1 MDKPLALEYSGK
13 QKWFAYEM
21 FSSLKYDQSD
31 SIQKK
36 ESEEGDERH
45 SGGDNLVLNE
55 QNSRE
60 EESKSNKEE
69 SIVESESSEAEPE
82 ITSREAE
89 INSLKAEI
97 KGLRNDF
104 KFWMEKIATPLNI
117 IANSMMANQIPKIE
131 DPHLG
136 DDQLNAIERQE
147 INQSEVIEHK
157 IDNYEAVRE
166 MYPYELFKK
175 DILPN
180 LNKKS
185 MNEYSKLLKEADFM
199 EPLAFYLYKNQSLNE
214 KTKKSFVAIWR
225 EYHVEYKE
233 FSLDNLKSFFIEID
247 YKKIS
252 CKDTLEK
259 KWLQWR
265 RIWEVSFGINKKDFP
280 KIEFTSP
287 NKEHKEVDYEFIR
300 ETVENAWNILSD
312 RGKTGDALLVHM
324 MYVLGLK
331 TGEVRLLRFEDVQNE
346 DEPIIKIYDSKT
358 NTTKQI
364 LISQELYEEII
375 EYKNRLCASNKYHKT
390 TRDTPRDKH
399 DYGYFMFSNTKGSIT
414 KKFYSKFKGIL
425 KNFDLKP
432 KDLREASI
440 NSMPLK
446 SLVIKTQKKDIKKSV
461 KASKKNIMCKNIL
474 DVPVKKSKRLK
485 KR

>member
-1 MDKPLALEYSGK
+1 
-13 QKWFAYEM
+13 M

-55 QNSRE
+55 QHNRE
-60 EESKSNKEE
+60 EESKSNKRE
-69 SIVESESSEAEPE
+69 SISESESSEAETE
-82 ITSREAE
+82 NVNKDDE

-117 IANSMMANQIPKIE
+117 IANSMTANQIPKIE

-147 INQSEVIEHK
+147 INQSKVIEHK

-175 DILPN
+175 DILHN

-199 EPLAFYLYKNQSLNE
+199 ESLAFYLYKNQSLDE
-214 KTKKSFVAIWR
+214 KTKKSFIAIRR

-346 DEPIIKIYDSKT
+346 DEPIIKLYDSKT
-358 NTTKQI
+358 NTTKHI
-364 LISQELYEEII
+364 LISQ
-375 EYKNRLCASNKYHKT
+375 
-390 TRDTPRDKH
+390 
-399 DYGYFMFSNTKGSIT
+399 
-414 KKFYSKFKGIL
+414 
-425 KNFDLKP
+425 
-432 KDLREASI
+432 
-440 NSMPLK
+440 
-446 SLVIKTQKKDIKKSV
+446 
-461 KASKKNIMCKNIL
+461 
-474 DVPVKKSKRLK
+474 
-485 KR
+485 

>member
-13 QKWFAYEM
+13 QKWFTYEM

-55 QNSRE
+55 QHNRE
-60 EESKSNKEE
+60 EESKSNKRE
-69 SIVESESSEAEPE
+69 SIAESESSEAEPE
-82 ITSREAE
+82 IVNKDDE

-117 IANSMMANQIPKIE
+117 ITNSMMANQIPKIE

-199 EPLAFYLYKNQSLNE
+199 EPLAFYLYKNQSLDE
-214 KTKKSFVAIWR
+214 KTKKCFIAIWR

-346 DEPIIKIYDSKT
+346 DEPIIKIYDSKD
-358 NTTKQI
+358 NTTKHI

-375 EYKNRLCASNKYHKT
+375 EYKNRLCASNKYHKS
-390 TRDTPRDKH
+390 TRNTPRDKH

-414 KKFYSKFKGIL
+414 KKFHSKSKGIL

-461 KASKKNIMCKNIL
+461 EANKKNIMCKNIP
-474 DVPVKKSKRLK
+474 DVPAKKSKRLK